1 MDVYDPHMYILPNT
15 DSKTL
20 ISHKIFCSI
29 NTHIQTKIF
38 ILYVASILLRFQF
51 EMIFKDF
58 IKTFDIPFIIHMF
71 SMDTLFIRYILVLQK
86 AYCTCVKV
94 FFQKRSFQ
102 GCKYTFLFYFCLFNE
117 TNNEKTSPNICKVNL
132 ISCKTVSL
140 RKRIFV
146 KETKTKRGSKQRLQN
161 T

>member
-1 MDVYDPHMYILPNT
+1 MLKYWASNKYILVKWR
-15 DSKTL
+15 SKNVSSYRNWVFSFWIDVRHCL
-20 ISHKIFCSI
+20 
-29 NTHIQTKIF
+29 
-38 ILYVASILLRFQF
+38 
-51 EMIFKDF
+51 MIFKDF
-58 IKTFDIPFIIHMF
+58 IKTFDFPFIIHMF
-71 SMDTLFIRYILVLQK
+71 SMDTLFIKYILVWQK
-86 AYCTCVKV
+86 AHCTCVKV
-94 FFQKRSFQ
+94 FFSKRSFQ